1 VKPKKFTP
9 LQSIRKQCLYC
20 MGGSFKLVNEC
31 ETITCVLWSYRTGII
46 QPGAD
51 RRLLRIIR
59 AFCLEC
65 VEGYTE
71 VKNCTGKMV
80 DGHKCNFHQYRCGK
94 RPKKHEQEASFASNF
109 NELVEA

>member
-1 VKPKKFTP
+1 
-9 LQSIRKQCLYC
+9 
-20 MGGSFKLVNEC
+20 MGGNFKLVSDC
-31 ETITCVLWSYRTGII
+31 ETITCTLWPYRTGII

-65 VEGYTE
+65 VEGYVE
-71 VKNCTGKMV
+71 VKNCNRKMI
-80 DGHKCNFHQYRCGK
+80 DGHKCNFHQYRIGK
-94 RPKKHEQEASFASNF
+94 RPKKHEQEANLVSKL